1 MDYISDSQLPN
12 INVHVIL
19 LRMKTFGSIIM
30 VSENRYYFQHS
41 GSWDYFWFLRVWS
54 WDFPGGPVAKTLCS
68 QCRGLGFDPW
78 SGN

>member
-30 VSENRYYFQHS
+30 VSETGIISNTMLAGIIS
-41 GSWDYFWFLRVWS
+41 GF
-54 WDFPGGPVAKTLCS
+54 
-68 QCRGLGFDPW
+68 
-78 SGN
+78 